1 MSRTPRL
8 LNRILLTILGV
19 ALLACGAHL
28 TLAALS
34 PGYAAGWR
42 QAAVGL
48 GTRTNEVLAA
58 TTLQGQRESWLWIPI
73 AALLLCLILLILW
86 WIAVQGSGRG
96 GDYVSAY
103 FDDEPLPGRVEISQS
118 AVEQALRHVMG
129 RRNDVISI
137 GVSVWALEP
146 EAGLRIKV
154 QPRKGTAP
162 GPLGRDVARAAQ
174 IVQQS
179 MGVSG
184 PVVVYLAVGTRS
196 RFARVERVL

>member
-1 MSRTPRL
+1 MNRTPRM
-8 LNRILLTILGV
+8 LNRILLAVLGL

-28 TLAALS
+28 VLAALS
-34 PGYAAGWR
+34 PGYADGWR
-42 QAAVGL
+42 QVADQL
-48 GTRTNEVLAA
+48 GARTNEVLAA
-58 TTLQGQRESWLWIPI
+58 TTLPGQRESWLWILI
-73 AALLLCLILLILW
+73 SALLICFILLTLW

-103 FDDEPLPGRVEISQS
+103 FDDDPLPGRVEISQN
-118 AVEQALRHVMG
+118 AVEQALRDVLG
-129 RRNDVISI
+129 RRHDIISI
-137 GVSVWALEP
+137 GVSVWVLEP

-162 GPLGRDVARAAQ
+162 GPLGRDVARAARV
-174 IVQQS
+174 VQQS

>member
-1 MSRTPRL
+1 MNRTPRL
-8 LNRILLTILGV
+8 LNRILLAVAGL
-19 ALLACGAHL
+19 ALLVCGAHL
-28 TLAALS
+28 VLAALS

-42 QAAVGL
+42 EVAADL
-48 GTRTNEVLAA
+48 GARANAVLAA
-58 TTLQGQRESWLWIPI
+58 TTLPGQRESWLWILL
-73 AALLLCLILLILW
+73 AALLLCLILLVLW
-86 WIAVQGSGRG
+86 WIAVQGRGRG

-103 FDDEPLPGRVEISQS
+103 FDDEPMPGRVEISQS
-118 AVEQALRHVMG
+118 AVEQALRHVLG

-137 GVSVWALEP
+137 GVSVWELEP

-162 GPLGRDVARAAQ
+162 GPLGRDVARAARV
-174 IVQQS
+174 VQQA
-179 MGVSG
+179 MGVGG

>member
-1 MSRTPRL
+1 MNRTPRL
-8 LNRILLTILGV
+8 LNRILLAILGL

-28 TLAALS
+28 SLAAVA
-34 PGYAAGWR
+34 PDYAAGWR
-42 QAAVGL
+42 QAAAQL
-48 GTRTNEVLAA
+48 DARANEVLAA
-58 TTLQGQRESWLWIPI
+58 TTLPGQSESWLWILI
-73 AALLLCLILLILW
+73 AGLLICLILLVLW

-103 FDDEPLPGRVEISQS
+103 FDDEPLPGRVEISQH
-118 AVEQALRHVMG
+118 AVEQALRHVLG
-129 RRNDVISI
+129 RRNDIISI
-137 GVSVWALEP
+137 GVSVWGLEP

-162 GPLGRDVARAAQ
+162 GPLGREVARAAQ
-174 IVQQS
+174 LVQQT
-179 MGVSG
+179 MGTAG